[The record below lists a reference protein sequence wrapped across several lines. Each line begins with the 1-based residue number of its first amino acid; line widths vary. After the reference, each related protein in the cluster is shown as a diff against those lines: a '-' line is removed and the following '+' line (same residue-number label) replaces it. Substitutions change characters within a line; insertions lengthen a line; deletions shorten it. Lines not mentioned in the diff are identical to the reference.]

1 MQIKSLKELGIE
13 VRHKRKAE
21 KLSLEQTAMVSGV
34 SMSFLR
40 SLEAG
45 KPSCQ
50 FDKVLAVLASLG
62 MTVSV
67 GGGAPPTEKSI
78 SRRKVAPVGAKKI

>member
-1 MQIKSLKELGIE
+1 MQIESLKQLGLE
-13 VRHKRKAE
+13 VRRKRKVE

-50 FDKVLAVLASLG
+50 FDLVLKVLASLG
-62 MTVSV
+62 MAVEATGYAPAPLQQADSRSRKL
-67 GGGAPPTEKSI
+67 GGNQA
-78 SRRKVAPVGAKKI
+78 

>member
-1 MQIKSLKELGIE
+1 MRIHSLKELGIE
-13 VRHKRKAE
+13 VRRKRKAE

-50 FDKVLAVLASLG
+50 FDKVLVVLASLG
-62 MTVSV
+62 MSVEVS
-67 GGGAPPTEKSI
+67 GGTQK
-78 SRRKVAPVGAKKI
+78 

>member
-13 VRHKRKAE
+13 VRRKRKAE

-40 SLEAG
+40 NMEAG

-67 GGGAPPTEKSI
+67 GGGAEQI
-78 SRRKVAPVGAKKI
+78 

>member
-1 MQIKSLKELGIE
+1 MQIESLKQLGLE
-13 VRHKRKAE
+13 VRKKRKVE

-50 FDKVLAVLASLG
+50 FDLVLKV
-62 MTVSV
+62 
-67 GGGAPPTEKSI
+67 
-78 SRRKVAPVGAKKI
+78 

>member
-1 MQIKSLKELGIE
+1 MQIESLKQLGVE
-13 VRHKRKAE
+13 VRRKRKAE

-50 FDKVLAVLASLG
+50 FDLVLKVLASLG
-62 MTVSV
+62 MAVAATGFAPAPLTKADSHPRKQV
-67 GGGAPPTEKSI
+67 GNQA
-78 SRRKVAPVGAKKI
+78 